1 MLVAATSVK
10 SGGCTTFAAVLA
22 AVWPGEPGLL
32 VELDAAGGDL
42 GGWHGVPD
50 TPGLATL
57 ANACRSGA
65 PVDLGAHVTRLP
77 CGIDVVVAAAGRP
90 QATAAVGLLSDT
102 EPARWAK
109 ERPTILDMGRLEP
122 GSPALPLLETADA
135 VLVVT
140 RGDVLSLK
148 RVFDAELPT
157 DRAQLVLVGEA
168 AYRPEE
174 IAATVGLPVAV
185 QLPWD
190 RHSAEV
196 IAGTCRPRRAWK
208 RVGMPATAR
217 TLALALSMTPDP
229 AGSDRR

>member
-1 MLVAATSVK
+1 MLIAVTSIK
-10 SGGCTTFAAVLA
+10 SGGCTTFAAALA
-22 AVWPGEPGLL
+22 AVWPAEPGLL
-32 VELDAAGGDL
+32 VEADAAGGDL

-57 ANACRSGA
+57 ANACRSGG
-65 PVDLGAHVTRLP
+65 PVDLASHLTRLP

-90 QATAAVGLLSDT
+90 QASAAVGLLADT

-109 ERPTILDMGRLEP
+109 ERPTILDVGRLEP
-122 GSPALPLLETADA
+122 SSPALPLLAAADT
-135 VLVVT
+135 VLVVS

-148 RVFDAELPT
+148 RVFDAKLPT
-157 DRAQLVLVGEA
+157 DRAQLMLVGEP
-168 AYRPEE
+168 AYTREE
-174 IAATVGLPVAV
+174 ITATVGLPVAI

-196 IAGTCRPRRAWK
+196 IAGTRRAGRAWT

-217 TLALALSMTPDP
+217 TLAMTLAKTPDP
-229 AGSDRR
+229 PRGDRR

>member
-1 MLVAATSVK
+1 MLIAVTSIK
-10 SGGCTTFAAVLA
+10 SGGCTTFAAALG

-50 TPGLATL
+50 TPGLASL
-57 ANACRSGA
+57 ANACRSGG
-65 PVDLGAHVTRLP
+65 PVDLAAHVTRLP
-77 CGIDVVVAAAGRP
+77 CGIDVVVCAAGRP
-90 QATAAVGLLSDT
+90 QASAAVGLLVDT

-109 ERPTILDMGRLEP
+109 ERPTILDIGRLEP
-122 GSPALPLLETADA
+122 GSPALPLLEAADA

-157 DRAQLVLVGEA
+157 DRAQLVLVGEP

-174 IAATVGLPVAV
+174 ITATVGLPVAV

-196 IAGTCRPRRAWK
+196 IVGTRRARRAWK
-208 RVGMPATAR
+208 RVGMPATTRALAM
-217 TLALALSMTPDP
+217 TLAKTPEP
-229 AGSDRR
+229 LGRDRR